1 MSVTPATLPLHL
13 RHAVPADAA
22 AMATLERSAFPH
34 PWSQWQLASELAQ
47 PSALGVVA
55 HEADGG
61 LVGYVLFRRILD
73 EAELL
78 RLAVTRERQRRG
90 VATALVARGLD
101 ELRSFGCATAFLEVR
116 ADNVPAIRF
125 YESDNWQLTGRRPRY
140 YPDGSDALL
149 YRRPLCLDA
158 PRSGQSTPRM

>member
-1 MSVTPATLPLHL
+1 M
-13 RHAVPADAA
+13 RRAVAADAD
-22 AMATLERSAFPH
+22 AMAALERIAFPH
-34 PWSQWQLASELAQ
+34 PWSRAQLVAELAL
-47 PSALGVVA
+47 PPALALVT
-55 HEADGG
+55 HDADGA
-61 LVGYVLFRRILD
+61 LAGYVLFRRTLD

-90 VATALVARGLD
+90 VATALIARGLD